1 MIDLHNKTTLIV
13 AWTLADVEY
22 QATCLELE
30 ANEQDEFIDGPKLF
44 DRSKFGEV
52 LELLEEEYDANWGI
66 TWESVGDALNRVA
79 RL

>member
-30 ANEQDEFIDGPKLF
+30 EDGPKLF

>member
-1 MIDLHNKTTLIV
+1 MKELIIVWTPVDLEFHASN
-13 AWTLADVEY
+13 
-22 QATCLELE
+22 LELE
-30 ANEQDEFIDGPKLF
+30 FSEEGEIEAGPKLF